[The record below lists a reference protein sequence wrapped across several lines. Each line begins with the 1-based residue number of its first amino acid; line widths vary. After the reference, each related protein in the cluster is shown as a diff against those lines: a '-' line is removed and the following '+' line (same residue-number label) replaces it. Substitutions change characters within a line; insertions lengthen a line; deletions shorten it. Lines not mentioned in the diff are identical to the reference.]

1 MVKTLGLAF
10 ALLLAY
16 THMANVQGDAY
27 HRPLSLFRDYS
38 PAWIGYALF
47 VVLLAI
53 GLEIARTAYR
63 VGAKFRAV
71 VYLVATGLL
80 GVVAATP
87 SQGNLHTVC
96 ALVAMVALFAYYAVL
111 LYRGEYLFW
120 LLMHLAVPSLLMM
133 ASLVE
138 SYGIWQKGMILYFL
152 VAAVVHHHRLA
163 QWLPKLKRGRI
174 EAKRGAFGSAGG
186 GPIEVHPNAS

>member
-87 SQGNLHTVC
+87 SQGDLHTV
-96 ALVAMVALFAYYAVL
+96 
-111 LYRGEYLFW
+111 
-120 LLMHLAVPSLLMM
+120 
-133 ASLVE
+133 
-138 SYGIWQKGMILYFL
+138 
-152 VAAVVHHHRLA
+152 
-163 QWLPKLKRGRI
+163 LPKRRRGRI
-174 EAKRGAFGSAGG
+174 EAKRVRVRIGRRRAD
-186 GPIEVHPNAS
+186 